1 MYAQLSTGLAVD
13 PLCMASGVEV
23 EAVLIVESV
32 RVSGGGLC
40 FFSLAAGEG
49 LKGGRGAGSHVAC
62 GTGPG
67 LFSFSSLYSFW
78 KGWYFLA

>member
-1 MYAQLSTGLAVD
+1 MYAQLSTGFAVD

-32 RVSGGGLC
+32 RISGGGLC

-49 LKGGRGAGSHVAC
+49 LKGGRGQGRMWHVGRGQVC
-62 GTGPG
+62 F
-67 LFSFSSLYSFW
+67 LSSLYSFW
-78 KGWYFLA
+78 KGW